1 MPDVPLTEKRIPEA
15 KEILMAGRFSN
26 KVALVTGGTGGLGR
40 AVTLALLHEGA
51 CVIATYIKK
60 DEADALHDA
69 VGPHA
74 HLELL
79 PLDATDEAACR
90 ALVDG
95 ITARHGHLD
104 ILVNAI
110 DSYADGTPLW
120 ETDPK
125 TYQLMLTLN
134 LHAGF
139 NLARTAVPAMLRQ
152 KSGASVNIAAKAA
165 LDHAAGAGA
174 YAASKA
180 AALALFDCLAQDV
193 KGSGVRV
200 NSVLPRIID
209 TEPNRKAMPTADF
222 SKWPKPEEIAQVI
235 LFLCSPEAKLIH
247 GAAIPVYGES

>member
-1 MPDVPLTEKRIPEA
+1 MVGK
-15 KEILMAGRFSN
+15 FSG

-51 CVIATYIKK
+51 SVIASYIVKE
-60 DEADALHDA
+60 EADALRDA

-79 PLDATDEAACR
+79 PLDATNEEECR
-90 ALVDG
+90 TFVDG

-110 DSYADGTPLW
+110 GGYAGGKPMW
-120 ETDPK
+120 ETDTK

-134 LHAGF
+134 LRAGH
-139 NLARTAVPAMLRQ
+139 NLAKAVVPAMLRQ
-152 KSGASVNIAAKAA
+152 KSGAIVSIASKAA
-165 LDHAAGAGA
+165 VDHAAGAGA

-193 KGSGVRV
+193 KGTGVRV
-200 NSVLPRIID
+200 NSVLPSIID

-222 SKWPKPEEIAQVI
+222 SRWPKPEEIAQVI
-235 LFLCSPEAKLIH
+235 LFLCSAEAKLIH

>member
-1 MPDVPLTEKRIPEA
+1 
-15 KEILMAGRFSN
+15 MANSFSN

-51 CVIATYIKK
+51 SVIATYIKK
-60 DEADALHDA
+60 DEADALKDA
-69 VGPHA
+69 VGPKSP
-74 HLELL
+74 LELL
-79 PLDATDEAACR
+79 PLDATDESACR

-110 DSYADGTPLW
+110 GGYAGGKPLW

-139 NLARTAVPAMLRQ
+139 NLARTVVPAMLRQ
-152 KSGASVNIAAKAA
+152 KSGAIVNIASKAA

-180 AALALFDCLAQDV
+180 AALALFDSLAQDV

-200 NSVLPRIID
+200 NSVLPSIID
-209 TEPNRKAMPTADF
+209 TDANRRAMPSADF
-222 SKWPKPEEIAQVI
+222 AAWPKQEEIAQVVA
-235 LFLCSPEAKLIH
+235 FLASDEARLVH
-247 GAAIPVYGES
+247 GASVPVFGNC

>member
-1 MPDVPLTEKRIPEA
+1 
-15 KEILMAGRFSN
+15 MAGRFSN

-51 CVIATYIKK
+51 SVIATYIKK
-60 DEADALHDA
+60 DEADALKDA
-69 VGPHA
+69 VGPKLP
-74 HLELL
+74 LEIL

-110 DSYADGTPLW
+110 GGYAAGAVW

-139 NLARTAVPAMLRQ
+139 NLARTVVPAMLRQ
-152 KSGASVNIAAKAA
+152 KNGAIVNIASKAA

-193 KGSGVRV
+193 KGTGVRV
-200 NSVLPRIID
+200 NSVLPSIID
-209 TEPNRKAMPTADF
+209 TEPNRKAMPAADF

-235 LFLCSPEAKLIH
+235 LFLCSPEAKLIL

>member
-1 MPDVPLTEKRIPEA
+1 
-15 KEILMAGRFSN
+15 MASRFSN
-26 KVALVTGGTGGLGR
+26 QVALVTGGTGGLGR

-51 CVIATYIKK
+51 SVIATYIKK
-60 DEADALHDA
+60 DEADALRDA

-79 PLDATDEAACR
+79 PLDVTDESACR
-90 ALVDG
+90 TLVDG

-110 DSYADGTPLW
+110 GGYAGGKPLW

-125 TYQLMLTLN
+125 IYQLMLTLN

-139 NLARTAVPAMLRQ
+139 NLARTVVPAMLRQ
-152 KSGASVNIAAKAA
+152 KSGSIVNIASKAA
-165 LDHAAGAGA
+165 VDHAATVGA
-174 YAASKA
+174 YSASKA
-180 AALALFDCLAQDV
+180 AALALFDSLAQEV
-193 KGSGVRV
+193 KGTGVRV
-200 NSVLPRIID
+200 NSVLPSIID

>member
-1 MPDVPLTEKRIPEA
+1 MS
-15 KEILMAGRFSN
+15 GRFN
-26 KVALVTGGTGGLGR
+26 GKVALVTGGTGGLGR

-51 CVIATYIKK
+51 SVVASYIVKE
-60 DEADALHDA
+60 EADALRDA

-79 PLDATDEAACR
+79 PLDATNEEECR
-90 ALVDG
+90 TFVDG

-110 DSYADGTPLW
+110 GGYAGGKPMW
-120 ETDPK
+120 ETDTK

-134 LHAGF
+134 LRAGH
-139 NLARTAVPAMLRQ
+139 NLAKAVVPAMLRQ
-152 KSGASVNIAAKAA
+152 KSGAIVNIASKAA
-165 LDHAAGAGA
+165 VDHAAGAGA

-180 AALALFDCLAQDV
+180 AVLALFDCLAQDV

-200 NSVLPRIID
+200 NSVLPSIID

-235 LFLCSPEAKLIH
+235 LFLCSAEAKLIH

>member
-1 MPDVPLTEKRIPEA
+1 
-15 KEILMAGRFSN
+15 MAGRFSN

-51 CVIATYIKK
+51 SVIATYIKK
-60 DEADALHDA
+60 DEADALKDA
-69 VGPHA
+69 VGPKLP
-74 HLELL
+74 LEIL

-110 DSYADGTPLW
+110 GGYAAGAVW

-139 NLARTAVPAMLRQ
+139 NLARTVVPAMLRQ
-152 KSGASVNIAAKAA
+152 KNGAIVNIASKAA

-193 KGSGVRV
+193 KGTGVRV
-200 NSVLPRIID
+200 NSVLPSIID
-209 TEPNRKAMPTADF
+209 TEPNRKAMPAADF

>member
-1 MPDVPLTEKRIPEA
+1 VTGKFAEKI
-15 KEILMAGRFSN
+15 
-26 KVALVTGGTGGLGR
+26 ALVTGGTGGLGR
-40 AVTLALLHEGA
+40 AVTLAFLHEGA
-51 CVIATYIKK
+51 SVIATYIKK

-69 VGPHA
+69 VGPNA

-90 ALVDG
+90 ALVAG
-95 ITARHGHLD
+95 ITARYGRLD

-110 DSYADGTPLW
+110 GGYAGGKPLW

-139 NLARTAVPAMLRQ
+139 NLARTVAPAMLRQ
-152 KSGASVNIAAKAA
+152 KSGAIVNIASKAA
-165 LDHAAGAGA
+165 LDHAAGAAA

-193 KGSGVRV
+193 KGAGVRV
-200 NSVLPRIID
+200 NSVLPSIID
-209 TEPNRKAMPTADF
+209 TEANRKAMPDADF
-222 SKWPKPEEIAQVI
+222 SKWPKPVEIAQVI

>member
-1 MPDVPLTEKRIPEA
+1 
-15 KEILMAGRFSN
+15 MAGRFSN

-51 CVIATYIKK
+51 SVIATYIKK
-60 DEADALHDA
+60 DEADALKDA
-69 VGPHA
+69 VGPKLP
-74 HLELL
+74 LEIL

-110 DSYADGTPLW
+110 GGYAAGAVW

-139 NLARTAVPAMLRQ
+139 NLARTVVPAMLRQ
-152 KSGASVNIAAKAA
+152 KNGAIVNIASKAA

-193 KGSGVRV
+193 KGTGVRV
-200 NSVLPRIID
+200 NSVLPSIID
-209 TEPNRKAMPTADF
+209 TEPNRKAMPAADF

-235 LFLCSPEAKLIH
+235 LFLCSSEAKLIH

>member
-1 MPDVPLTEKRIPEA
+1 
-15 KEILMAGRFSN
+15 MAGRFSN
-26 KVALVTGGTGGLGR
+26 KVALITGGTGGLGR

-51 CVIATYIKK
+51 FVIATYIKK
-60 DEADALHDA
+60 EEADALHDA

-79 PLDATDEAACR
+79 PLDATDESACR

-104 ILVNAI
+104 ILVIAI
-110 DSYADGTPLW
+110 GGYAGGTVW

-139 NLARTAVPAMLRQ
+139 NLARTVVPAMLRQ
-152 KSGASVNIAAKAA
+152 KSGSVVNIASKAA

-193 KGSGVRV
+193 KGTGVRV
-200 NSVLPRIID
+200 NSVLPSIID

>member
-1 MPDVPLTEKRIPEA
+1 VS
-15 KEILMAGRFSN
+15 GRFN
-26 KVALVTGGTGGLGR
+26 GKVALVTGGTGGLGR

-51 CVIATYIKK
+51 SVIASYIVKE
-60 DEADALHDA
+60 EADALRDA

-79 PLDATDEAACR
+79 PLDATNEEECR
-90 ALVDG
+90 TFVDG

-110 DSYADGTPLW
+110 GGYAGGKPMW
-120 ETDPK
+120 ETDTK

-134 LHAGF
+134 LRAGH
-139 NLARTAVPAMLRQ
+139 NLAKAVVPAMLRQ
-152 KSGASVNIAAKAA
+152 KSGAIVNITSKAA
-165 LDHAAGAGA
+165 VDHAAGAGA

-200 NSVLPRIID
+200 NSVLPSIID
-209 TEPNRKAMPTADF
+209 TEPNRKAMPNADF
-222 SKWPKPEEIAQVI
+222 SKWPKTEEIAQVI
-235 LFLCSPEAKLIH
+235 LFLCSAEAKLIH

>member
-1 MPDVPLTEKRIPEA
+1 
-15 KEILMAGRFSN
+15 MAGRFSN

-51 CVIATYIKK
+51 SVIATYIKK
-60 DEADALHDA
+60 DEADALKDA
-69 VGPHA
+69 VGPKLP
-74 HLELL
+74 LEIL

-110 DSYADGTPLW
+110 GGYAAGAVW

-139 NLARTAVPAMLRQ
+139 NLARTVVPAMLRQ
-152 KSGASVNIAAKAA
+152 KNGAIVNIASKAA

-200 NSVLPRIID
+200 NSVLPSIID

-222 SKWPKPEEIAQVI
+222 SRWPKPEEIAQVI
-235 LFLCSPEAKLIH
+235 LFLCSPEAKLIQ

>member
-1 MPDVPLTEKRIPEA
+1 
-15 KEILMAGRFSN
+15 MAGIFSN

-51 CVIATYIKK
+51 SVIATYIKK
-60 DEADALHDA
+60 EEAGALLQEVTA
-69 VGPHA
+69 ISSNAPLQIV
-74 HLELL
+74 

-110 DSYADGTPLW
+110 GGYAGGTVW

-139 NLARTAVPAMLRQ
+139 NLARTVVPAMLRPR
-152 KSGASVNIAAKAA
+152 SGSI
-165 LDHAAGAGA
+165 
-174 YAASKA
+174 
-180 AALALFDCLAQDV
+180 V
-193 KGSGVRV
+193 KR
-200 NSVLPRIID
+200 
-209 TEPNRKAMPTADF
+209 
-222 SKWPKPEEIAQVI
+222 
-235 LFLCSPEAKLIH
+235 
-247 GAAIPVYGES
+247 